1 MSIDGTNPDN
11 FTGRVLDEKQTRAN
25 ILNWAKVM
33 GDNYLYKDIV
43 LLFEKYDKLIRLC
56 KNDKEVKLT
65 AKHII
70 EDIRGMTNHEAFALA
85 FPEHLVVFK
94 LKINRVIEIST
105 SGKMKR
111 ENLYHLLEEKSG

>member
-56 KNDKEVKLT
+56 KNDKEVKDMREMGVLELYRLMSSRT
-65 AKHII
+65 SLYNA
-70 EDIRGMTNHEAFALA
+70 R
-85 FPEHLVVFK
+85 
-94 LKINRVIEIST
+94 
-105 SGKMKR
+105 SGKLIA
-111 ENLYHLLEEKSG
+111 ND